1 MPGDYVFEVIQIYTP
16 ELICVE
22 DLLPHVSLS
31 MLGFKTA

>member
-16 ELICVE
+16 GLICVE